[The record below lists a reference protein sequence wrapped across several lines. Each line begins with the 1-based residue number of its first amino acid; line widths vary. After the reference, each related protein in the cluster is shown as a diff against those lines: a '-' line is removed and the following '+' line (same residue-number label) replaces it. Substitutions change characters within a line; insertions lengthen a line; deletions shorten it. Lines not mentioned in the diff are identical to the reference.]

1 MIDVNNMKVGDTFE
15 EVIVDNLT
23 RTQIVQYAG
32 VAGDYNPLHTD
43 EIFTTQVAGY
53 PTVFAHGMLTMGMT
67 GKMLTNLVGD
77 DKLKNFGVRFTSQ
90 VWPGDTLKTK
100 AKIISI
106 EKNTDN
112 VLVNFEL
119 VTENQNNIPV
129 VTGTATALI

>member
-1 MIDVNNMKVGDTFE
+1 
-15 EVIVDNLT
+15 
-23 RTQIVQYAG
+23 
-32 VAGDYNPLHTD
+32 
-43 EIFTTQVAGY
+43 
-53 PTVFAHGMLTMGMT
+53 MGMT